1 MVRHLILVLIYL
13 TAILH
18 AISRELRITCTLK
31 ANKADL
37 EQIERSEHRK
47 KGLGGQLRTDE

>member
-1 MVRHLILVLIYL
+1 MARHLILVLIYL

-18 AISRELRITCTLK
+18 AIFRELRITCTLK

-47 KGLGGQLRTDE
+47 KGLGGQLHTDE